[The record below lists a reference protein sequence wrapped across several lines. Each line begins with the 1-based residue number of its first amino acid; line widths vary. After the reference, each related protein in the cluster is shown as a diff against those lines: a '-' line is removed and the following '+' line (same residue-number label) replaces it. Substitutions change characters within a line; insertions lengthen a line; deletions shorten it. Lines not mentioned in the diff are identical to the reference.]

1 MTFKLLLF
9 RRIKNEQDKLLFRS
23 YCNFVR
29 CLTEIGL
36 KKDYDLDNI
45 YKRYMGF
52 VYEHISKNDKEFGLE
67 IESMLPLFS
76 YLQHSQGGR
85 GSFIE
90 KIISLLNRDVT
101 RNSKISDLPF
111 IFSNLGKFKLLKI
124 YDSEDIDKSTLKA
137 INELR
142 KQFKSNFD
150 WVANKEDN
158 ITFDLLKFEKDTLK
172 LSDIKNRVDSGGT
185 SARGESW
192 KKILDTI
199 KLINENKIILQD
211 KVTGTKYTFL
221 DYLIKNG
228 IKILNLSFSLIY
240 NIDGT
245 PATKESDRS
254 NGFLSESM
262 KRYKTILRE
271 IETHSNFKNIKK
283 DKEKLTLS
291 CDFKNNSKKIKME
304 VSGWYG
310 VDIIK
315 EFFTNSIKTW
325 HDVENKIQLYDD
337 IWLTLKTVMDDRKIL
352 IQKNKN
358 LLIYFNEIYY
368 NMDKE
373 KIKNIIFKDNLD
385 ITEVKNFLKIYETKT
400 NKITDNK
407 KHIINAFL
415 VFCLYKKSVGSL

>member
-1 MTFKLLLF
+1 MAFKLLLF
-9 RRIKNEQDKLLFRS
+9 RGIKTEQDKLLFGS
-23 YCNFVR
+23 YCNFVQ

-90 KIISLLNRDVT
+90 KIISLLNQDVT
-101 RNSKISDLPF
+101 RNSKISELPF
-111 IFSNLGKFKLLKI
+111 IFSNFGKFKLLKI
-124 YDSEDIDKSTLKA
+124 YDNEDIDKSTLKT

-150 WVANKEDN
+150 WMANKEDN
-158 ITFDLLKFEKDTLK
+158 ITFDLLKFEKDTIK

-199 KLINENKIILQD
+199 KLINENKIVLQD
-211 KVTGTKYTFL
+211 KVIGTKYTLL
-221 DYLIKNG
+221 DYLAKNG
-228 IKILNLSFSLIY
+228 IKTLNLSFSLIY

-245 PATKESDRS
+245 PATKESDRL
-254 NGFLSESM
+254 NGFLSESI

-283 DKEKLTLS
+283 DEEKLTLS
-291 CDFKNNSKKIKME
+291 CYFQNNGKKIKIE
-304 VSGWYG
+304 VSGLYG
-310 VDIIK
+310 IDIIK
-315 EFFTNSIKTW
+315 EFFINSIKTW
-325 HDVENKIQLYDD
+325 QDVENKIELYDD
-337 IWLTLKTVMDDRKIL
+337 VWLTLKTIIEDRKIL
-352 IQKNKN
+352 IQRNKN
-358 LLIYFNEIYY
+358 LLIYFNEIY
-368 NMDKE
+368 NTLDKE
-373 KIKNIIFKDNLD
+373 KIKKILFKDSLD
-385 ITEVKNFLKIYETKT
+385 INDVQNFLKTYEKEI

-407 KHIINAFL
+407 QHIINAFL
-415 VFCLYKKSVGSL
+415 VFCLYEKSIGSL